1 MSVSAPVS
9 RTAQLRRPH
18 LLALTVAAAAVMAI
32 AVWAIASS
40 VTGSAPKP
48 RQPGAIR
55 PSGLATLHLPRTS
68 IEALGGMSG
77 AQLRAQ
83 QAAPA
88 TASEPATFRLR
99 PTFVEGIGAM
109 SLAQLAAAFGTGH
122 ALMSNSPLSAMTPA
136 ELQRSNAVLAHLT
149 PGEQRY
155 VRAIESTSYRQLAA
169 AFGASK

>member
-1 MSVSAPVS
+1 
-9 RTAQLRRPH
+9 
-18 LLALTVAAAAVMAI
+18 
-32 AVWAIASS
+32 
-40 VTGSAPKP
+40 
-48 RQPGAIR
+48 
-55 PSGLATLHLPRTS
+55 
-68 IEALGGMSG
+68 MSG

-88 TASEPATFRLR
+88 TASEPATFPLR
-99 PTFVEGIGAM
+99 PKFVEGIGAM

-149 PGEQRY
+149 PGERRY